1 MAHMEW
7 VIVILGIGCLFFA
20 FQIVMDYLKHRALVK
35 PRMQRLET
43 AKDDLRARIDAAK
56 VELGKTQE
64 NLEPVKGEIDK
75 LEEEYRELQQQ
86 IIDERSKNPPRPI
99 RFRS

>member
-43 AKDDLRARIDAAK
+43 AKDDLRAH
-56 VELGKTQE
+56 
-64 NLEPVKGEIDK
+64 
-75 LEEEYRELQQQ
+75 
-86 IIDERSKNPPRPI
+86 
-99 RFRS
+99 

>member
-1 MAHMEW
+1 M
-7 VIVILGIGCLFFA
+7 IC
-20 FQIVMDYLKHRALVK
+20 
-35 PRMQRLET
+35 
-43 AKDDLRARIDAAK
+43 ARIDAAK
-56 VELGKTQE
+56 VELGETQE
-64 NLEPVKGEIDK
+64 NLEPVKGEIDKIDK